1 MPCAQEEPSIHLFM
15 KVPES
20 LQKGFEDPPSLSRS
34 AFTQTLLPKKPDL
47 ALKKDERNCPS
58 GAGPDQRTLRGCP

>member
-1 MPCAQEEPSIHLFM
+1 M